1 MKKLAFLLLFALIAP
16 ASYAAN
22 KTNDKINVITTTT
35 DLASLT
41 REVGG
46 DRVDVTALAKG
57 YQDPHFVD
65 PKPSYLTLL
74 RNADLFEVVGLE
86 LEIGWLPPLLD
97 QSRNPKIRPGGPGYL
112 DVSQGVEIL
121 DRPAGAVNRSMGD
134 VHANGNPHYWL
145 EPGNAIRIAIQI
157 SQRLSRLR
165 PADAPYF
172 AARLQDFKVRM
183 NDANKRWTA
192 ALAPYRGAKIVTYH
206 RSWPNFVR
214 RYGLDVVGYVEPK
227 PGVPPSPSHT
237 FELIN
242 LMKAQKVKVILVEP
256 FFDLKT
262 PNSIAERT
270 DAKVL
275 VMYPSVGG
283 TPAVDDY
290 FKLFDR
296 NVAEL
301 VKALR

>member
-1 MKKLAFLLLFALIAP
+1 MKKFAFLLLFALIAP
-16 ASYAAN
+16 ASYAQ
-22 KTNDKINVITTTT
+22 KIKVVTTTT

-65 PKPSYLTLL
+65 PKPSFLTLL
-74 RNADLFEVVGLE
+74 RNADLFEVVGRE

-97 QSRNPKIRPGGPGYL
+97 QSRNPKIRPGGAGYL
-112 DVSQGVEIL
+112 DASKGVEIL
-121 DRPAGAVNRSMGD
+121 DRPSGTVDRSMGD
-134 VHANGNPHYWL
+134 VHPSGNPHYWT
-145 EPGNAIRIAIQI
+145 EPGNAIRIATQI
-157 SQRLSRLR
+157 SQRLSQIR
-165 PADAPYF
+165 PNDAAYF
-172 AARLQDFKVRM
+172 AGRLQDFKVRL

-206 RSWPNFVR
+206 RSWPNFVK
-214 RYGLDVVGYVEPK
+214 RYGLDVIGYVEPK
-227 PGVPPSPSHT
+227 PGIPPSPSHT
-237 FELIN
+237 FDLIN
-242 LMKAQKVKVILVEP
+242 QMKAEKVKVILVEP

-270 DAKVL
+270 GAKVV
-275 VMYPSVGG
+275 VMYPSVEGRPEL
-283 TPAVDDY
+283 TDY

-296 NVAEL
+296 NVAEI

>member
-1 MKKLAFLLLFALIAP
+1 MNFSLLRKLAFLLLFGSIAP
-16 ASYAAN
+16 ASFAAPL
-22 KTNDKINVITTTT
+22 KIVTTTA
-35 DLASLT
+35 DLAAIT

-46 DRVDVTALAKG
+46 DRVTITALARG

-65 PKPSYLTLL
+65 PKPSFLSIL
-74 RNADLFEVVGLE
+74 RDADLLEVIGLE
-86 LEIGWLPPLLD
+86 LEISWLPPLLD
-97 QSRNPKIRPGGPGYL
+97 QSRNPKIRPGSAGYL

-121 DRPAGAVNRSMGD
+121 DRPTGAVNRSMGD
-134 VHANGNPHYWL
+134 VHASGNPHYWL
-145 EPGNAIRIAIQI
+145 EPGNAIRIAIQV
-157 SQRLSRLR
+157 SQRLSQLR

-183 NDANKRWTA
+183 NEANKRWTA

-214 RYGLDVVGYVEPK
+214 RYGLNVIGYVEPK

-237 FELIN
+237 FELIK
-242 LMKAQKVKVILVEP
+242 LMKAEKVKVILMEP
-256 FFDLKT
+256 YFDHKT

-270 DAKVL
+270 GAKVL

-283 TPAVDDY
+283 APALDDY

>member
-1 MKKLAFLLLFALIAP
+1 MKKLAFLLLFAF
-16 ASYAAN
+16 ASFGAE
-22 KTNDKINVITTTT
+22 KLNVVTTTT

-41 REVGG
+41 SEIGG
-46 DRVDVTALAKG
+46 DRVAVTALARG

-97 QSRNPKIRPGGPGYL
+97 QSRNPKIRPGASGYL
-112 DVSQGVEIL
+112 DVSRGVEIL
-121 DRPAGAVNRSMGD
+121 DRPAGTVNRSMGD

-157 SQRLSRLR
+157 SQRLSQLR

-206 RSWPNFVR
+206 RSWPNFTR
-214 RYGLDVVGYVEPK
+214 RYGLDVIGYVEPK

-237 FELIN
+237 FELIK
-242 LMKAQKVKVILVEP
+242 LMKAEKVKVILVEP

-270 DAKVL
+270 GAKVL

-283 TPAVDDY
+283 TPAMDDY

-296 NVAEL
+296 NVNEL
-301 VKALR
+301 AKALQ

>member
-1 MKKLAFLLLFALIAP
+1 MKKLAFLLLSAIIAP
-16 ASYAAN
+16 VSFAAAQV
-22 KTNDKINVITTTT
+22 NVVTTTT

-46 DRVDVTALAKG
+46 DRVTVTALAKG

-74 RNADLFEVVGLE
+74 KNADLLEVVGLE
-86 LEIGWLPPLLD
+86 LELGWLPPLLD
-97 QSRNPKIRPGGPGYL
+97 QSRNPKIRPGGAGYL
-112 DVSQGVEIL
+112 DASKGVEIL
-121 DRPAGAVNRSMGD
+121 DRPTGTVDRSMGD
-134 VHANGNPHYWL
+134 VHPNGNPHYWL

-157 SQRLSRLR
+157 SERLSQIR

-183 NDANKRWTA
+183 NEANKRWTA

-214 RYGLDVVGYVEPK
+214 RYGLNVIAYVEPK
-227 PGVPPSPSHT
+227 PGIPPSPSHT

-270 DAKVL
+270 GAKVV

-283 TPAVDDY
+283 SPGTDDY

-296 NVAEL
+296 NVAEI

>member
-1 MKKLAFLLLFALIAP
+1 MKRLAFLLLTAIVVLGAP
-16 ASYAAN
+16 ASFAAP
-22 KTNDKINVITTTT
+22 KIKVVTTTT
-35 DLASLT
+35 DLASVT
-41 REVGG
+41 NEIGG
-46 DRVDVTALAKG
+46 DRVTVTALARG

-74 RNADLFEVVGLE
+74 RNADLLEVVGLE
-86 LEIGWLPPLLD
+86 LENGWLPPLLD
-97 QSRNPKIRPGGPGYL
+97 QSRNPKIRPGGTGYL

-121 DRPAGAVNRSMGD
+121 DRPTGAVDRSMGD
-134 VHANGNPHYWL
+134 VHPNGNPHYWL
-145 EPGNAIRIAIQI
+145 DPGNAIRIAIQV
-157 SQRLSRLR
+157 STRLTQLR
-165 PADAPYF
+165 PEDGAYF
-172 AARLQDFKVRM
+172 AGRLQSFKTRM

-192 ALAPYRGAKIVTYH
+192 ALAPYRNAKIVTYH

-214 RYGLDVVGYVEPK
+214 RYGLNVINYVEPK
-227 PGVPPSPSHT
+227 PGIPPSPSHT
-237 FELIN
+237 FALIN
-242 LMKAQKVKVILVEP
+242 QMKAEKVKVILVEP

-270 DAKVL
+270 GAKVV
-275 VMYPSVGG
+275 VMYPSVAG
-283 TPAVDDY
+283 TPALDDY

>member
-1 MKKLAFLLLFALIAP
+1 MKVMRPLIA
-16 ASYAAN
+16 AGALGAALSGTAQA
-22 KTNDKINVITTTT
+22 KLNVVTTLQ
-35 DLASLT
+35 DLASIAQS
-41 REVGG
+41 VGG
-46 DRVDVTALAKG
+46 DRVDAFAIAKG

-74 RNADLFEVVGLE
+74 RNADLLEVVGLE

-97 QSRNPKIRPGGPGYL
+97 QSRNPKIRPGGAGYL
-112 DVSQGVEIL
+112 DASQGVEIL
-121 DRPAGAVNRSMGD
+121 DRPTGTVNRSMGD
-134 VHANGNPHYWL
+134 VHPSGNPHYWL
-145 EPGNAIRIAIQI
+145 EPGNAIRVAIQV
-157 SQRLSRLR
+157 SQKLSQLR
-165 PADAPYF
+165 PADASYF
-172 AARLQDFKVRM
+172 AGRLQNFKVRM
-183 NDANKRWTA
+183 NEANKRWTA

-206 RSWPNFVR
+206 RSWPNFTR
-214 RYGLDVVGYVEPK
+214 RYGLNVIAYVEPK
-227 PGVPPSPSHT
+227 PGIPPSPSHT

-242 LMKAQKVKVILVEP
+242 QMKAEKVKVILVEP

-270 DAKVL
+270 GAKVV

-283 TPAVDDY
+283 TPETGDY

-296 NVAEL
+296 NVDAL

>member
-16 ASYAAN
+16 ATFAAP
-22 KTNDKINVITTTT
+22 KLNVVTTTT
-35 DLASLT
+35 DLASIT
-41 REVGG
+41 KEIGG
-46 DRVDVTALAKG
+46 DRVEVTALAKG

-74 RNADLFEVVGLE
+74 RNADLLEVVGLE

-97 QSRNPKIRPGGPGYL
+97 QSRNPKIRPGGAGYL
-112 DVSQGVEIL
+112 DASQGVEIL
-121 DRPAGAVNRSMGD
+121 DRPTGTVNRSMGD
-134 VHANGNPHYWL
+134 VHPSGNPHYWL
-145 EPGNAIRIAIQI
+145 EPGNAIRVAIQV
-157 SQRLSRLR
+157 SQKLSQLR
-165 PADAPYF
+165 PADATYF
-172 AARLQDFKVRM
+172 AGRLQDFKVRM
-183 NDANKRWTA
+183 NEANKRWTA

-206 RSWPNFVR
+206 RSWPNFTR
-214 RYGLDVVGYVEPK
+214 RYGLNVIAYVEPK
-227 PGVPPSPSHT
+227 PGIPPSPSHT

-242 LMKAQKVKVILVEP
+242 QMKAEKVKVILVEP

-270 DAKVL
+270 GAKVV

-283 TPAVDDY
+283 TPETGDY

-296 NVAEL
+296 NVDAL